1 MIVCGSAAAIFR
13 SHPRFR
19 LGLKGETDVT
29 SLKPQPAYSWWSREH
44 RPLSMG
50 ELVADGIVHI
60 VGLLLAVAAGSVLLA
75 FALIRTAPEAFPHLL
90 VYVATLIA
98 VLGVSLAYNLWPVS
112 PIKMILA
119 RLDQAAIFLFIAGTY
134 TPFLA
139 VLGGSTTGILMTSFV
154 WGASLVGVAL
164 KLIVPERFGRMA
176 IALYLA
182 IGWSGIFVFQS
193 LAHSLPPMTLWLL
206 LAGGVVY
213 SLGIIFHLW
222 EKLKFQNALWH
233 VFVVIGAGL
242 HLWAVIDCMV
252 ISRL

>member
-1 MIVCGSAAAIFR
+1 MQENTLKSA
-13 SHPRFR
+13 
-19 LGLKGETDVT
+19 
-29 SLKPQPAYSWWSREH
+29 QYSWWSRAH
-44 RPLSMG
+44 RPFTLA
-50 ELVADGIVHI
+50 ELIADGIVHVI
-60 VGLLLAVAAGSVLLA
+60 GLVLAITAGSVLLVYS
-75 FALIRTAPEAFPHLL
+75 LSQTAPDEFPAL
-90 VYVATLIA
+90 VLYVSTLVG
-98 VLGVSLAYNLWPVS
+98 VLSVSLAYNLWPVS
-112 PIKMILA
+112 PIKMHLA

-139 VLGGSTTGILMTSFV
+139 FLSGTALGTLMTTLV
-154 WGASLVGVAL
+154 WGASLIGVAL
-164 KLIVPERFGRMA
+164 KLIVPERFGRLA

-193 LAHSLPPMTLWLL
+193 LANTLPATTMWLL

-233 VFVVIGAGL
+233 VFVVLGASL
-242 HLWAVIDCMV
+242 HLWAILDCMV